1 MMNNMLQSPTRHA
14 WEGRPV
20 WAEVDLDAV
29 ARNVRLLKGQA
40 NGAALLAVVKANA
53 YGHGA
58 VAVARAA
65 LAAGADR
72 LGVICVDE
80 GEQLRRAGIAAPILV
95 MGHTPATDAARLVDL
110 SLTGTVASRETAEAL
125 ARAAAQRGVRL
136 GVHVKVDTGLNRYGL
151 TPAEALALADWLRDL
166 SSLEVEGLFTHFASA
181 DELDKG
187 YTLDQYARFRQ
198 VAEGMGWA
206 PIRHV
211 SNTATLLDMPELS
224 LEMVR
229 PGLGIYGL
237 YPLGVARRDLGLV
250 PALSL
255 KSCIVRLNALAP
267 GDPVSY
273 GRTWRAARPSLI
285 GLVMCGYADGLPRS
299 LSSRGSVLV
308 RGQRVP
314 IVGRICMDMCMV
326 DVTDVMD
333 VAAGDEVML
342 IGCQD
347 EENISADEVAELAGT
362 ISYEIL
368 TGITARVPRLY
379 LRAGDLVSHQTLVKD
394 PQQEAEPGRETPA
407 ASVRTRAESAGPSG

>member
-1 MMNNMLQSPTRHA
+1 MNNMLQSPTRHA

-136 GVHVKVDTGLNRYGL
+136 AVHVKVDTGLNRYGF

-255 KSCIVRLNALAP
+255 KSRIVRLTALAP

-299 LSSRGSVLV
+299 LSNRGSVLV

-314 IVGRICMDMCMV
+314 IVGRVCMDMCMV
-326 DVTDVMD
+326 DVTDVAD
-333 VAAGDEVML
+333 AATGDEVVL
-342 IGCQD
+342 IGCQG
-347 EENISADEVAELAGT
+347 EEEISADEVAELAGT

-368 TGITARVPRLY
+368 SGITARVPRLY
-379 LRAGDLVSHQTLVKD
+379 LRAGDVVSRQTLVQE
-394 PQQEAEPGRETPA
+394 PQEEAETGRETSA
-407 ASVRTRAESAGPSG
+407 AAVRTRAEGTGPSG

>member
-1 MMNNMLQSPTRHA
+1 MNKMLQSPTRHA

-29 ARNVRLLKGQA
+29 ARNTCLLKGQA

-58 VAVARAA
+58 VVVARAA
-65 LAAGADR
+65 LAAGADG

-110 SLTGTVASRETAEAL
+110 SLTATVASRETAEAL

-136 GVHVKVDTGLNRYGL
+136 GVHVKVDTGLNRYGF

-166 SSLEVEGLFTHFASA
+166 SSLEVEGLFTHFASS

-187 YTLDQYARFRQ
+187 YTLEQYARFRQ
-198 VAEGMGWA
+198 VAEGIGWA

-237 YPLGVARRDLGLV
+237 YPLGVAQRDLGLV

-255 KSCIVRLNALAP
+255 KSRIVRLNTLAP

-299 LSSRGSVLV
+299 LSSLGSVLV

-314 IVGRICMDMCMV
+314 IVGRVCMDMCMV
-326 DVTDVMD
+326 NVTDVAN
-333 VAAGDEVML
+333 VAVGDEVVL
-342 IGCQD
+342 IGCQGG
-347 EENISADEVAELAGT
+347 EEISADEVAELAGT

-368 TGITARVPRLY
+368 SGITARVPRLY
-379 LRAGDLVSHQTLVKD
+379 LRAGDVVSRQTLVQE
-394 PQQEAEPGRETPA
+394 PQQETETGRKTPA
-407 ASVRTRAESAGPSG
+407 AAVRTRSESAGPSG

>member
-1 MMNNMLQSPTRHA
+1 MNDMPQSATRRA

-20 WAEVDLDAV
+20 WAEVDLDV
-29 ARNVRLLKGQA
+29 VVHNTRLLKAQA

-80 GEQLRRAGIAAPILV
+80 GEQLRRAGIGAPILV

-136 GVHVKVDTGLNRYGL
+136 AVHVKVDTGLNRYGF
-151 TPAEALALADWLRDL
+151 TPAEALALTDWLRDL

-181 DELDKG
+181 DEPDKG
-187 YTLDQYARFRQ
+187 YTLDQYSRFRQ
-198 VAEGMGWA
+198 VTEGLAWV
-206 PIRHV
+206 PIRHA
-211 SNTATLLDMPELS
+211 SNTATLLDMPDLS

-237 YPLGVARRDLGLV
+237 YPSGVVRRDLGLV

-255 KSCIVRLNALAP
+255 KSRIVRLTSLAP

-273 GRTWRAARPSLI
+273 GRTWRAARHSLI

-299 LSSRGSVLV
+299 LSSRGSALV
-308 RGQRVP
+308 RGQRAP
-314 IVGRICMDMCMV
+314 IAGRICMDMCMV
-326 DVTDVMD
+326 DVTDVPD
-333 VAAGDEVML
+333 VATGDEVVL
-342 IGCQD
+342 IGCQG
-347 EENISADEVAELAGT
+347 EEEISADDVAELAGT

-368 TGITARVPRLY
+368 CGITARVPRLY
-379 LRAGDLVSHQTLVKD
+379 LRAGDVVSRQTLVQED
-394 PQQEAEPGRETPA
+394 QEAETGREASA
-407 ASVRTRAESAGPSG
+407 AVRTRAEGAGPSG

>member
-1 MMNNMLQSPTRHA
+1 MNDMPQSATRRA

-20 WAEVDLDAV
+20 WVEVDLDAV
-29 ARNVRLLKGQA
+29 AHNTRLLKAQA
-40 NGAALLAVVKANA
+40 HGAALLAVVKANA

-72 LGVICVDE
+72 LGVVCVDE
-80 GEQLRRAGIAAPILV
+80 GEQLRRAGIGAPILV

-110 SLTGTVASRETAEAL
+110 SLAGTVASRETAEAL

-136 GVHVKVDTGLNRYGL
+136 AVHVKVDTGLNRYGF

-181 DELDKG
+181 DEPDKG
-187 YTLDQYARFRQ
+187 YTLDQYSRFRQ
-198 VAEGMGWA
+198 VTEGFAWV
-206 PIRHV
+206 PIRHA
-211 SNTATLLDMPELS
+211 SNTAALLDMPDLS

-237 YPLGVARRDLGLV
+237 YPSGVVRRDLGLM

-255 KSCIVRLNALAP
+255 KSCIVRLTALAP
-267 GDPVSY
+267 GDSVSY

-285 GLVMCGYADGLPRS
+285 GLVMCGYADGLSRS
-299 LSSRGSVLV
+299 LSNRGSALV

-314 IVGRICMDMCMV
+314 IVGRVCMDMCMV
-326 DVTDVMD
+326 DVTDVPD
-333 VAAGDEVML
+333 VATGDEVVL
-342 IGCQD
+342 IGCQG
-347 EENISADEVAELAGT
+347 EEGISADDKLRAHLAGG
-362 ISYEIL
+362 SSQPHRP
-368 TGITARVPRLY
+368 GDVRL
-379 LRAGDLVSHQTLVKD
+379 R
-394 PQQEAEPGRETPA
+394 RRPA
-407 ASVRTRAESAGPSG
+407 AQPIEPWQCVGARPACAHRRARLHGHVHGRRHGRA

>member
-1 MMNNMLQSPTRHA
+1 MPQSMSRHA

-20 WAEVDLDAV
+20 WAEVNLDTV
-29 ARNVRLLKGQA
+29 ARNTRLLKGQA
-40 NGAALLAVVKANA
+40 NGAALMAVVKANA

-80 GEQLRRAGIAAPILV
+80 AEQLRRAGIAAPILV
-95 MGHTPATDAARLVDL
+95 MGHTPATDAARLVEL
-110 SLTGTVASRETAEAL
+110 SLTATVASRETAEAL
-125 ARAAAQRGVRL
+125 ASVAAQRGVRL
-136 GVHVKVDTGLNRYGL
+136 PVHLKVDTGLNRYGL
-151 TPAEALALADWLRDL
+151 IPAEALALADWLRGL
-166 SSLEVEGLFTHFASA
+166 PSLEVEGLFTHFASA
-181 DELDKG
+181 DEADKG

-198 VAEGMGWA
+198 VAEELDWV

-211 SNTATLLDMPELS
+211 SNTASLLDMPDLS

-237 YPLGVARRDLGLV
+237 YPSGDVRRDLGLV

-255 KSCIVRLNALAP
+255 KSRIVRLSALAP

-299 LSSRGSVLV
+299 LSNRGSMLV
-308 RGQRVP
+308 RGQRTP
-314 IVGRICMDMCMV
+314 IVGRVCMDMCMV
-326 DVTDVMD
+326 DVTDVPD
-333 VAAGDEVML
+333 VATGDEVVL
-342 IGCQD
+342 IGCQG
-347 EENISADEVAELAGT
+347 EEQISADEVADLADT

-368 TGITARVPRLY
+368 CAISARVPRLY
-379 LRAGDLVSHQTLVKD
+379 LRAGDVVSRQTLV
-394 PQQEAEPGRETPA
+394 QEPSEEAPA
-407 ASVRTRAESAGPSG
+407 AARSLPGGAGLSG

>member
-1 MMNNMLQSPTRHA
+1 MPQSATRRA

-20 WAEVDLDAV
+20 WVEVDLDSV
-29 ARNVRLLKGQA
+29 ARNIRLLKGRA

-95 MGHTPATDAARLVDL
+95 MGHTPVTDAARLVDL
-110 SLTGTVASRETAEAL
+110 SLTGTVASRETAEAF

-136 GVHVKVDTGLNRYGL
+136 AVHLKVDTGLNRYGF
-151 TPAEALALADWLRDL
+151 TPAETLALAEWLRDL
-166 SSLEVEGLFTHFASA
+166 SSLKVEGLFTHFASA
-181 DELDKG
+181 DEPDKD
-187 YTLDQYARFRQ
+187 YTLDQYARFRH
-198 VAEGMGWA
+198 VAEKLSWV

-211 SNTATLLDMPELS
+211 SNSATLLDMPDLS

-237 YPLGVARRDLGLV
+237 YPWGVVHGDLGLV

-255 KSCIVRLNALAP
+255 KSRIVRLTALAP
-267 GDPVSY
+267 GDSVSY

-299 LSSRGSVLV
+299 LSSRGSALV

-314 IVGRICMDMCMV
+314 IVGRVCMDMCMV
-326 DVTDVMD
+326 DVTDVPD
-333 VAAGDEVML
+333 VATGDEVVL
-342 IGCQD
+342 IGCQG
-347 EENISADEVAELAGT
+347 EEEISADEVADLADT
-362 ISYEIL
+362 ISYEVL
-368 TGITARVPRLY
+368 CGITARVPRLY
-379 LRAGDLVSHQTLVKD
+379 LRAGDVVSRQTLVQE
-394 PQQEAEPGRETPA
+394 PQEAETGREAPA
-407 ASVRTRAESAGPSG
+407 AVRARVEGGGPSG

>member
-1 MMNNMLQSPTRHA
+1 MPQSATRRA

-20 WAEVDLDAV
+20 WAEVDLDSV
-29 ARNVRLLKGQA
+29 ARNIRLLKGRA

-110 SLTGTVASRETAEAL
+110 SLTGTVASRETAGAF

-136 GVHVKVDTGLNRYGL
+136 AVHLKVDTGLNRYGF

-181 DELDKG
+181 DEPDKG
-187 YTLDQYARFRQ
+187 YTLDQYARFRH
-198 VAEGMGWA
+198 VAEKLGWV

-211 SNTATLLDMPELS
+211 SNTATLLDMPDLS

-237 YPLGVARRDLGLV
+237 YPLGVVRRDLGLV

-255 KSCIVRLNALAP
+255 KSRIVRLTALAP
-267 GDPVSY
+267 GDSVSY

-299 LSSRGSVLV
+299 LSNRGSALV
-308 RGQRVP
+308 RGQRTP
-314 IVGRICMDMCMV
+314 IVGRVCMDMCMV
-326 DVTDVMD
+326 DVTDVPD
-333 VAAGDEVML
+333 VATGDEVVL
-342 IGCQD
+342 IGCQG
-347 EENISADEVAELAGT
+347 EEEISADEVADLAGT
-362 ISYEIL
+362 ISYEVL
-368 TGITARVPRLY
+368 CGITARVPRLY
-379 LRAGDLVSHQTLVKD
+379 LRAGDVVSRQTLV
-394 PQQEAEPGRETPA
+394 QEAQEAETGREASA
-407 ASVRTRAESAGPSG
+407 AVRTWAEGGGPSG

>member
-1 MMNNMLQSPTRHA
+1 MNDMPQSATRRA

-20 WAEVDLDAV
+20 WVEVDLDAV
-29 ARNVRLLKGQA
+29 ARNICLLKAQA

-80 GEQLRRAGIAAPILV
+80 GEQLRRAGIGAPILV

-136 GVHVKVDTGLNRYGL
+136 AVHVKVDTGLNRYGF

-181 DELDKG
+181 DEPDKG

-198 VAEGMGWA
+198 VAEGLGWA

-211 SNTATLLDMPELS
+211 SNTAALLDMPDLS

-237 YPLGVARRDLGLV
+237 YPSGVVRRDLGLV
-250 PALSL
+250 PVLSL
-255 KSCIVRLNALAP
+255 KSRIVAYPPGA
-267 GDPVSY
+267 GDPVS
-273 GRTWRAARPSLI
+273 GTWRAARHGLI
-285 GLVMCGYADGLPRS
+285 GLVMCGYAGGLPRS
-299 LSSRGSVLV
+299 LSSRGSALV
-308 RGQRVP
+308 RGQRAHRRSGLHGHVH
-314 IVGRICMDMCMV
+314 GR
-326 DVTDVMD
+326 
-333 VAAGDEVML
+333 
-342 IGCQD
+342 
-347 EENISADEVAELAGT
+347 
-362 ISYEIL
+362 
-368 TGITARVPRLY
+368 RHR
-379 LRAGDLVSHQTLVKD
+379 RA
-394 PQQEAEPGRETPA
+394 
-407 ASVRTRAESAGPSG
+407 